1 MNEAGLWCCLCLHG
15 GRSRCTRVKTRPAAC
30 ITIAC
35 PLSQTCRVHALNCAL
50 SPKPAEYIE
59 VMKDK
64 ELVLRTDVFEVLL
77 QQLEAQQGAAAA
89 AGGDQPAAAGGAD
102 ASG

>member
-1 MNEAGLWCCLCLHG
+1 M
-15 GRSRCTRVKTRPAAC
+15 
-30 ITIAC
+30 
-35 PLSQTCRVHALNCAL
+35 
-50 SPKPAEYIE
+50 
-59 VMKDK
+59 MKDK